1 MKDLQ
6 IFNNPEFGEIR
17 TVDVDG
23 EPWLVGKDVAK
34 ALGYK
39 EPAKATREKVEPEDR
54 GVSKIDTPSGQ
65 QEMIIINE
73 SGLYSLIF
81 SSKLPKAKEFK
92 RWVTSEVLPSI
103 RKTGGYSAHAAPEVS
118 PGGLASLINATR
130 RVMLDMG
137 NSPQD
142 VGAMVQDML
151 RTWSIPVPPSLSRQI
166 PKQMTFED
174 YPLLEGRL

>member
-34 ALGYK
+34 ALGYSNTK
-39 EPAKATREKVEPEDR
+39 DALSKRVDAEDKR
-54 GVSKIDTPSGQ
+54 GSQIATPSGM
-65 QEMIIINE
+65 QEMVIINE

-103 RKTGGYSAHAAPEVS
+103 RRTGSYTAHRVPDVS
-118 PGGLASLINATR
+118 PGGLAKLINVTR

-137 NSPQD
+137 STPQD
-142 VGAMVQDML
+142 VGAMVQNVFQ
-151 RTWSIPVPPSLSRQI
+151 TWNIPTPPSLSKQI
-166 PKQMTFED
+166 PRQLSFFD
-174 YPLLEGRL
+174 PPLLED

>member
-23 EPWLVGKDVAK
+23 EPWFVGKDVAK
-34 ALGYK
+34 ALGYSNTK
-39 EPAKATREKVEPEDR
+39 DALAKRVDNEDKR
-54 GVSKIDTPSGQ
+54 GSQIATPSGP

-103 RKTGGYSAHAAPEVS
+103 RKTGGYSARPAPEVS
-118 PGGLASLINATR
+118 PGGLASLINVTR
-130 RVMLDMG
+130 RAMLDMG
-137 NSPQD
+137 SSPQE
-142 VGAMVQDML
+142 VGAMVRDML
-151 RTWSIPVPPSLSRQI
+151 HTWNIPVPASLARQI
-166 PKQMTFED
+166 PKQLSFKDLPM
-174 YPLLEGRL
+174 LEGRA